1 MGDPARKHKTPSL
14 KQLEYLRSC
23 GLPDDYMELSA
34 RPQRKARMASLCSWY
49 DPDPSRSHILCN
61 DVEAFVKA
69 LRLYVEFYRKPC
81 DYLAGVYHFADPD
94 YKYDIVRAM
103 MSPPKIAN
111 LPSKTVITAAR
122 GTTKTITMREMI
134 EMICLTKTVRTQ
146 CLLSEVNADRTA
158 EEIRNI
164 SSHIENNP
172 QIHSDFGGEG
182 VLWPTGRITNERW
195 NEKRLEFRNR
205 KCSIVGVSTGSKQR
219 GRHPTFGAIDDPDDG
234 EVSRNRE
241 WRRAFFSWLV
251 RTYIPMFGPGSQIA
265 IIQTVTHAFCPILV
279 IMGKKTSV
287 QEDEYEFDGLESAQ
301 RDTRFDDWH
310 KHNFELFTTG
320 DDGNLVSHFPD
331 KHPPEDFERLMGT
344 LGPQAAMAEYQ
355 GRIVPEGFACWKR
368 DQFQHGYMHTRDGEF
383 VDLHTGKR
391 EPWSSWLATLRI
403 VAGVD
408 LANSLDPDACMSAI
422 ITIGIDNDGTAF
434 VLDAWTRR
442 VRAETAVRESF
453 RLCEEWKARLLGVE
467 QVAMQSVMVRYAYRI
482 AAEMRERGVE
492 APAVR
497 GIKRSTRE
505 KYRRIIAGISP
516 LMYER
521 KIRFLSFASY
531 ADENGVTLEPEHNKH
546 YGYWIELLEQVDTM
560 TDLGPSGGAD
570 AIDALDMALY
580 IAGRLQ
586 PVEDAPDG
594 EENDAQLDKWRELGM
609 SWSRLDVPR
618 ECWTQKM
625 VDEEKESLDAV
636 VAGEVVDPYDI

>member
-1 MGDPARKHKTPSL
+1 MPSKCQTHTL

-23 GLPDDYMELSA
+23 GLPDDYMDLGP
-34 RPQRKARMASLCSWY
+34 RPQRAARMVSLRAWY

-61 DVEAFVKA
+61 DVEAFVRA
-69 LRLYVEFYRKPC
+69 MRLYVEFYRKPC
-81 DYLAGVYHFADPD
+81 DHLAGVYHFKDPD
-94 YKYDIVRAM
+94 YKYDIVRAI
-103 MSPPKIAN
+103 MSPPKVAN

-134 EMICLTKTVRTQ
+134 ELICLSRTVRTQ
-146 CLLSEVNADRTA
+146 CLLSEVNAIRTG
-158 EEIRNI
+158 EEMRNI
-164 SSHIENNP
+164 RSHIENNS

-182 VLWPTGRITNERW
+182 VLWPTGRITGERW
-195 NEKRLEFRNR
+195 NDNVLEFRSR
-205 KCSIVGVSTGSKQR
+205 KCSVLGVSTGSKQR

-241 WRRAFFSWLV
+241 WRRQFFSWLV
-251 RTYIPMFGPGSQIA
+251 RTYIPMFGPGGQIA

-287 QEDEYEFDGLESAQ
+287 QEEEYEFDGLESAQ

-331 KHPPEDFERLMGT
+331 KHPPEDFERLVGT
-344 LGPQAAMAEYQ
+344 LGAQAAMAEYQ
-355 GRIVPEGFACWKR
+355 GKIVPEGFASWKR

-391 EPWSSWLATLRI
+391 QAWSSWLATLRI

-408 LANSLDPDACMSAI
+408 LSDSLSADADQSAI
-422 ITIGIDNDGTAF
+422 IIIGIDNEGAVY
-434 VLDAWTRR
+434 VLDVWLRR

-453 RLCEEWKARLLGVE
+453 RLCEEWKVRLMGLE
-467 QVAMQSVMVRYAYRI
+467 QVAMQSIMVRYAYRI

-497 GIKRSTRE
+497 GIRRSTRD
-505 KYRRIIAGISP
+505 KNRRIIAGISP

-531 ADENGVTLEPEHNKH
+531 ADENGVALEAEHNKH
-546 YGYWIELLEQVDTM
+546 HGYWVELLEQVDTM
-560 TDLGPSGGAD
+560 TDLGPSGHDDGVD
-570 AIDALDMALY
+570 GLDMALY

-586 PVEDAPDG
+586 PVEVAPDD
-594 EENDAQLDKWRELGM
+594 EENDVQLEKWRELGM
-609 SWSRLDVPR
+609 SWTPLDVPR

-625 VDEEKESLDAV
+625 IDEEKEKLNAV
-636 VAGEVVDPYDI
+636 VAGEMVDPYD